1 MGAEAADGSI
11 RFSSRPVRN
20 TVGVFGVA
28 VGGGRMQPLS
38 PACQSTWWMDQFHI
52 NLMLNSFNWIIYTVQ
67 RHMGSQHFNPRWA
80 LDLCSQAIGL
90 WPAVDKLMLCWL
102 SPACQLTAVRPRSCS
117 AFLQACTQEV
127 VCFFKGATWYLI
139 LHVILC
145 VLCELIVNWG
155 IQK

>member
-1 MGAEAADGSI
+1 MGAEAADGSV
-11 RFSSRPVRN
+11 RFSSRLVRK

-38 PACQSTWWMDQFHI
+38 PACQSTWWMNQFHI

-90 WPAVDKLMLCWL
+90 WPAVDKLVLCWL
-102 SPACQLTAVRPRSCS
+102 SPACQLTPVRPQSRST
-117 AFLQACTQEV
+117 FLQACMLEL
-127 VCFFKGATWYLI
+127 CLFFKGSNI

-145 VLCELIVNWG
+145 VLCELVVNWG
-155 IQK
+155 IQKK